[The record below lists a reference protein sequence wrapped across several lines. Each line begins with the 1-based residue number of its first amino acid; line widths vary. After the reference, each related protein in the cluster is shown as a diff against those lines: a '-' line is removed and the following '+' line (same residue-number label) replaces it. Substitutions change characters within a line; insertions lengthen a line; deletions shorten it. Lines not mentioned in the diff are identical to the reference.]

1 MIGSPKRASIA
12 FTAPGSEYVLKVIRD
27 RPTDGYKWDTFQ
39 GVEAVLDKYK
49 RVHEINRTGSMLD
62 NIAAV
67 LVHEGGHGKDYYSG
81 RFPSAHSTD
90 NMACLVAGRA
100 GGLHPGLHIPAPGA
114 QTLTNTRPMISASV
128 VTISK

>member
-1 MIGSPKRASIA
+1 
-12 FTAPGSEYVLKVIRD
+12 
-27 RPTDGYKWDTFQ
+27 
-39 GVEAVLDKYK
+39 
-49 RVHEINRTGSMLD
+49 MLD

-114 QTLTNTRPMISASV
+114 HPASAL
-128 VTISK
+128 VTAMNAVGVPTTALGEVKGEIPSLRG